1 MHRSILENR
10 WQNSRV
16 HKFNAEVEEVADEIL
31 AYALDRLR
39 LEPPLDGPLTP
50 AELYEKVGNTITA
63 KGLGGLPTLEIF
75 KEVLAKACISTDHE
89 RYLAFI
95 PTAPSEYSSLF
106 DLVVSAASI
115 YGGSWQEGA
124 GAVFAENQ
132 ALRWLAD
139 LAGFPAEAGG
149 VFVSG
154 GTIGNLSALCV
165 AREDARRNHPE
176 HKGKWAVVCGDQAHS
191 SIAGAAKVMDVEI
204 VKAKRSADGKI
215 YGDAVAK
222 AIDDYEANGG
232 RVFCIVATVG
242 TTNLGIID
250 HLDSIDD
257 VAVERD
263 IWFHVDGAYGLAA
276 LCAPSVRAKFDGI
289 EFADSFIVDPHKW
302 LFAPFDACALIYKDP
317 KIAKEALAQHASYL
331 DTLHES
337 DDWNPSDYA
346 IHLTRRTRGLP
357 FWFSL
362 AANGTDAYKDAMEY
376 TMLIAKKAVELI
388 KAHPNLDL
396 LMEPELSIVA
406 FTRKGWDK
414 EDYQRWS
421 DKLLEDQI
429 GFVTPSSHE
438 GQPILRFAIVNPWT
452 NVDDLEKIL
461 ETL

>member
-1 MHRSILENR
+1 M
-10 WQNSRV
+10 

-31 AYALDRLR
+31 AYALERLR
-39 LEPPLDGPLTP
+39 QEPPLDGPLTP
-50 AELYEKVGNTITA
+50 DELYEKVGNTITA
-63 KGLGGLPTLEIF
+63 KGLGGLPTLEVF
-75 KEVLAKACISTDHE
+75 KNVLAKACISTDHE

-165 AREDARRNHPE
+165 AREDARRNHPD

-191 SIAGAAKVMDVEI
+191 SIAGAAKIMDVEI
-204 VKAKRSADGKI
+204 IKAKRSADGKI
-215 YGDAVAK
+215 YGDAVAT
-222 AIDDYEANGG
+222 AIDEYEANGG
-232 RVFCIVATVG
+232 RVFCIVATAG

-289 EFADSFIVDPHKW
+289 EYADSFIVDPHKW

-317 KIAKEALAQHASYL
+317 KIAKESLAQHASYL
-331 DTLHES
+331 DTLHE
-337 DDWNPSDYA
+337 DDEWNPSDYA

-362 AANGTDAYKDAMEY
+362 AANGTDAYKDAVEY
-376 TMLIAKKAVELI
+376 TMMIAKKAVELI

-396 LMEPELSIVA
+396 LVEPELSIVA
-406 FTRKGWDK
+406 FTRKGWAKD
-414 EDYQRWS
+414 DYQRWS

-461 ETL
+461 DTL

>member
-1 MHRSILENR
+1 
-10 WQNSRV
+10 V

-232 RVFCIVATVG
+232 RVFCIVATAG

-289 EFADSFIVDPHKW
+289 EYADSFIVDPHKW

-406 FTRKGWDK
+406 FTRKGWNK

>member
-1 MHRSILENR
+1 M
-10 WQNSRV
+10 
-16 HKFNAEVEEVADEIL
+16 HKFNAEVQEVADEIL
-31 AYALDRLR
+31 AYALERLR
-39 LEPPLDGPLTP
+39 LEPPLDGPLT
-50 AELYEKVGNTITA
+50 AQELYEKVGNTITA

-154 GTIGNLSALCV
+154 GTIGNLSALVV

-191 SIAGAAKVMDVEI
+191 SIAGAAKVMDVDV
-204 VKAKRSADGKI
+204 VKAVRNADGKI
-215 YGDAVAK
+215 YGDAVEK
-222 AIDDYEANGG
+222 AIEDYEKTGG
-232 RVFCIVATVG
+232 KVFCIVATAG

-257 VAVERD
+257 VAVDRD

-289 EFADSFIVDPHKW
+289 EHADSFIVDPHKW

-317 KIAKEALAQHASYL
+317 TIAKDALAQHASYL
-331 DTLHES
+331 DTLHEG
-337 DDWNPSDYA
+337 DEWNPSDYA

-362 AANGTDAYKDAMEY
+362 AANGTDAYRDAMEY

-388 KAHPNLDL
+388 KVHPNLEL

-406 FTRKGWDK
+406 FTRKGWNK

-421 DKLLEDQI
+421 DKLLKDQI

-438 GQPILRFAIVNPWT
+438 GKPILRFAIVNPWT

>member
-1 MHRSILENR
+1 M
-10 WQNSRV
+10 

-31 AYALDRLR
+31 AYALERLR
-39 LEPPLDGPLTP
+39 KEPPLDGPLTP

-75 KEVLAKACISTDHE
+75 KNILAKACISTDHE

-139 LAGFPAEAGG
+139 LAGFPEAAGG

-154 GTIGNLSALCV
+154 GTVGNLSALVV
-165 AREDARRNHPE
+165 AREDARRNHPN
-176 HKGKWAVVCGDQAHS
+176 HKGKWAVVCGDQSHS
-191 SIAGAAKVMDVEI
+191 SIAGAAKIMDVDLI
-204 VKAKRSADGKI
+204 KAHRSADGKI
-215 YGDAVAK
+215 YGDAVAS
-222 AIDDYEANGG
+222 AIDEYEKNGG
-232 RVFCIVATVG
+232 RVFCIVATAG

-276 LCAPSVRAKFDGI
+276 LCAPSVRSKFDGI
-289 EFADSFIVDPHKW
+289 EYADSFIVDPHKW

-317 KIAKEALAQHASYL
+317 KIAKDALAQHASYL
-331 DTLHES
+331 ETLHE
-337 DDWNPSDYA
+337 DDEWNPSDYA

-376 TMLIAKKAVELI
+376 TMMVAKKSVELI
-388 KAHPNLDL
+388 KAHPNLEL
-396 LMEPELSIVA
+396 LIEPELSIVA
-406 FTRKGWDK
+406 FTRKGWAK

-438 GQPILRFAIVNPWT
+438 GKPILRFAIVNPWT
-452 NVDDLEKIL
+452 NVDDIEKIL

>member
-1 MHRSILENR
+1 M
-10 WQNSRV
+10 

-31 AYALDRLR
+31 AYALERLR
-39 LEPPLDGPLTP
+39 KEPPLDGPLT
-50 AELYEKVGNTITA
+50 ADELYEKVGNTITA
-63 KGLGGLPTLEIF
+63 KGLGGLPTLEVF
-75 KEVLAKACISTDHE
+75 KNVLAKACISTDHE

-139 LAGFPAEAGG
+139 LAGFPPEAGG

-165 AREDARRNHPE
+165 AREDARRNYPD

-204 VKAKRSADGKI
+204 IKAKRSADGKI

-222 AIDDYEANGG
+222 AIDEYEANGG
-232 RVFCIVATVG
+232 RVFCIVATAG

-289 EFADSFIVDPHKW
+289 EYADSFIVDPHKW

-317 KIAKEALAQHASYL
+317 KIAKESLAQHASYL
-331 DTLHES
+331 DTLHEN
-337 DDWNPSDYA
+337 DEWNPSDYA

-396 LMEPELSIVA
+396 LVEPELSIVA
-406 FTRKGWDK
+406 FTRKGWVK

-461 ETL
+461 DTL

>member
-1 MHRSILENR
+1 M
-10 WQNSRV
+10 
-16 HKFNAEVEEVADEIL
+16 HKFNAEVEKVADEIL
-31 AYALDRLR
+31 AYALERLR
-39 LEPPLDGPLTP
+39 QEPPLDGPLTP
-50 AELYEKVGNTITA
+50 AELYEKVGNTITN

-75 KEVLAKACISTDHE
+75 KEVIAKACISTDHE

-106 DLVVSAASI
+106 DVVVSAASI

-139 LAGFPAEAGG
+139 LAGFPEEAGG

-154 GTIGNLSALCV
+154 GTIGNLSALVV
-165 AREDARRNHPE
+165 AREDARRNHPN
-176 HKGKWAVVCGDQAHS
+176 HKGRWAVVCGDQAHS
-191 SIAGAAKVMDVEI
+191 SINNAAKIMDVD
-204 VKAKRSADGKI
+204 VVRARRNADGKI
-215 YGDAVAK
+215 YGDAVAE
-222 AIDDYEANGG
+222 AIQEYEKSGG
-232 RVFCIVATVG
+232 RVFCIVATAG

-289 EFADSFIVDPHKW
+289 EYADSFIVDPHKW
-302 LFAPFDACALIYKDP
+302 LFAPFDVCALIYKDP
-317 KIAKEALAQHASYL
+317 TIAKDALAQHASYL
-331 DTLHES
+331 DTLHE
-337 DDWNPSDYA
+337 DNEWNPSDYA

-362 AANGTDAYKDAMEY
+362 AANGTDAYKDAVEY
-376 TMLIAKKAVELI
+376 TMMIAKKAVELI

-396 LMEPELSIVA
+396 LVEPELSIVA
-406 FTRKGWDK
+406 FTRKGWQK
-414 EDYQRWS
+414 EDYQKWS
-421 DKLLEDQI
+421 DQLLADQI

-438 GQPILRFAIVNPWT
+438 GKPILRFAIVNPWT

-461 ETL
+461 DTL

>member
-1 MHRSILENR
+1 
-10 WQNSRV
+10 V

-31 AYALDRLR
+31 AYALERLR
-39 LEPPLDGPLTP
+39 KEPPLDGPLTP

-63 KGLGGLPTLEIF
+63 KGMGGLPTLEIF

-106 DLVVSAASI
+106 DVVVSAASI

-132 ALRWLAD
+132 ALRWLVD
-139 LAGFPAEAGG
+139 LAGFPEEAGG

-154 GTIGNLSALCV
+154 GTIGNLSALVV
-165 AREDARRNHPE
+165 AREDARRNHPD
-176 HKGKWAVVCGDQAHS
+176 HKGRWAVVCGDQAHS
-191 SIAGAAKVMDVEI
+191 SINNAAKIMDVDI
-204 VKAKRSADGKI
+204 VRARRSPDGKI
-215 YGDAVAK
+215 YGDAVTE
-222 AIDDYEANGG
+222 AIEEYEKNGG
-232 RVFCIVATVG
+232 RIFCIVATAG

-289 EFADSFIVDPHKW
+289 EYADSFIVDPHKW
-302 LFAPFDACALIYKDP
+302 LFAPFDVCALIYKDP
-317 KIAKEALAQHASYL
+317 KIAKDSLAQHASYL
-331 DTLHES
+331 DTLHE
-337 DDWNPSDYA
+337 DDEWNPSDYA

-362 AANGTDAYKDAMEY
+362 AANGTDAYKDAVEY
-376 TMLIAKKAVELI
+376 TMMIAKKAVELI

-396 LMEPELSIVA
+396 LVEPELSIVA
-406 FTRKGWDK
+406 FTRKGWAK
-414 EDYQRWS
+414 EDYQKWS
-421 DKLLEDQI
+421 DQLLADQI

-461 ETL
+461 DTL

>member
-1 MHRSILENR
+1 L
-10 WQNSRV
+10 QV
-16 HKFNAEVEEVADEIL
+16 HKFNAEVQEVADEIL
-31 AYALDRLR
+31 AYALERLR
-39 LEPPLDGPLTP
+39 LEPPLDGPLT
-50 AELYEKVGNTITA
+50 AQELYEKVGNTITA

-154 GTIGNLSALCV
+154 GTIGNLSALVV

-191 SIAGAAKVMDVEI
+191 SIAGAAKVMDVDV
-204 VKAKRSADGKI
+204 VKAVRNADGKI
-215 YGDAVAK
+215 YGDAVEK
-222 AIDDYEANGG
+222 AIEDYEKTGG
-232 RVFCIVATVG
+232 KVFCIVATAG

-257 VAVERD
+257 VAVDRD

-276 LCAPSVRAKFDGI
+276 LCAPSVRTKFDGI
-289 EFADSFIVDPHKW
+289 EHADSFIVDPHKW

-317 KIAKEALAQHASYL
+317 TIAKDALAQHASYL
-331 DTLHES
+331 DTLHEG
-337 DDWNPSDYA
+337 DEWNPSDYA

-362 AANGTDAYKDAMEY
+362 AANGTDAYRDAMEY

-388 KAHPNLDL
+388 KVHPNLEL

-406 FTRKGWDK
+406 FTRKGWNK

-438 GQPILRFAIVNPWT
+438 GKPILRFAIVNPWT

>member
-1 MHRSILENR
+1 M
-10 WQNSRV
+10 
-16 HKFNAEVEEVADEIL
+16 HKFNDEVEEVADEIL
-31 AYALDRLR
+31 AYSLERLR
-39 LEPPLDGPLTP
+39 KEPPLDGPLTP

-75 KEVLAKACISTDHE
+75 KNVLAKACISTDHE

-132 ALRWLAD
+132 ALQWLAD
-139 LAGFPAEAGG
+139 LAGFPETAGG

-154 GTIGNLSALCV
+154 GTIGNLSALVV
-165 AREDARRNHPE
+165 AREDARRNHPN

-191 SIAGAAKVMDVEI
+191 SIAGAAKVMDVDLI
-204 VKAKRSADGKI
+204 KAQRSADGKI
-215 YGDAVAK
+215 YGDAVAT
-222 AIDDYEANGG
+222 AIDEYEKNGG
-232 RVFCIVATVG
+232 RVFCIVATAG

-289 EFADSFIVDPHKW
+289 EYADSFIVDPHKW

-317 KIAKEALAQHASYL
+317 KIAKDALAQHASYL
-331 DTLHES
+331 ETLHE
-337 DDWNPSDYA
+337 DDEWNPSDYA

-376 TMLIAKKAVELI
+376 TMMVAKKSVELI
-388 KAHPNLDL
+388 KAHPNLEL
-396 LMEPELSIVA
+396 LIEPELSIVA
-406 FTRKGWDK
+406 FTRKGWAK

-438 GQPILRFAIVNPWT
+438 GKPILRFAIVNPWT
-452 NVDDLEKIL
+452 NVDDIEKIL
-461 ETL
+461 DTL

>member
-1 MHRSILENR
+1 M
-10 WQNSRV
+10 

-39 LEPPLDGPLTP
+39 TEPPLDGPLTP
-50 AELYEKVGNTITA
+50 QELYEKVGNTITA

-139 LAGFPAEAGG
+139 LAGFPESAGG

-154 GTIGNLSALCV
+154 GTIGNLSALVV
-165 AREDARRNHPE
+165 AREDARRNYPE

-191 SIAGAAKVMDVEI
+191 SIAGAAKVMDVDVI
-204 VKAKRSADGKI
+204 KAVRSADGKI
-215 YGDAVAK
+215 YGDAVEQ
-222 AIDDYEANGG
+222 AIVEYEKSGG
-232 RVFCIVATVG
+232 KVFCIVATAG

-276 LCAPSVRAKFDGI
+276 LCAPSVRSKFDGI
-289 EFADSFIVDPHKW
+289 EHADSFIVDPHKW

-317 KIAKEALAQHASYL
+317 TIAKEALAQHASYL
-331 DTLHES
+331 ETLHEN

-362 AANGTDAYKDAMEY
+362 AANGTDAYRDAMEY

-388 KAHPNLDL
+388 KVHPNLEL

-406 FTRKGWDK
+406 FTRKGWSK
-414 EDYQRWS
+414 EDYQSWS
-421 DKLLEDQI
+421 DKLLRDQI

-438 GQPILRFAIVNPWT
+438 GKPILRFAIVNPWT
-452 NVDDLEKIL
+452 NVDDIEKIL

>member
-1 MHRSILENR
+1 M
-10 WQNSRV
+10 

-31 AYALDRLR
+31 AYALERLR
-39 LEPPLDGPLTP
+39 KEPPLDGPLTP

-75 KEVLAKACISTDHE
+75 KNVLAKACISTDHE

-139 LAGFPAEAGG
+139 LAGFPESAGG

-154 GTIGNLSALCV
+154 GTIGNLSALVV
-165 AREDARRNHPE
+165 AREDARRNHPD
-176 HKGKWAVVCGDQAHS
+176 HKGKWAVVCGDQSHS
-191 SIAGAAKVMDVEI
+191 SIAGAAKIMDVDLI
-204 VKAKRSADGKI
+204 KAQRSSDGKI
-215 YGDAVAK
+215 YGDAVTT
-222 AIDDYEANGG
+222 AIEEYEKNGG
-232 RVFCIVATVG
+232 RVFCIVATAG

-289 EFADSFIVDPHKW
+289 EYADSFIVDPHKW

-317 KIAKEALAQHASYL
+317 KIAKDALAQHASYL
-331 DTLHES
+331 ETLHE
-337 DDWNPSDYA
+337 DNEWNPSDYA

-376 TMLIAKKAVELI
+376 TMMVAKKSVELI
-388 KAHPNLDL
+388 KAHPNLEL
-396 LMEPELSIVA
+396 LIEPELSIVA
-406 FTRKGWDK
+406 FTRKGWAK

-438 GQPILRFAIVNPWT
+438 GKPILRFAIVNPWT
-452 NVDDLEKIL
+452 NVDDIEKIL
-461 ETL
+461 DTL

>member
-1 MHRSILENR
+1 M
-10 WQNSRV
+10 
-16 HKFNAEVEEVADEIL
+16 HKFNAEVQEVADEIL
-31 AYALDRLR
+31 AYALERLR
-39 LEPPLDGPLTP
+39 LEPPLDGPLT
-50 AELYEKVGNTITA
+50 AQELYEKVGNTITA

-139 LAGFPAEAGG
+139 LAGFPKEAGG

-154 GTIGNLSALCV
+154 GTIGNLSALVV
-165 AREDARRNHPE
+165 AREDARRNHPD

-191 SIAGAAKVMDVEI
+191 SIAGAAKVMDVEL
-204 VKAKRSADGKI
+204 VKAARSADGKI
-215 YGDAVAK
+215 YGDAVEK
-222 AIDDYEANGG
+222 AIEEYEKGGG
-232 RVFCIVATVG
+232 RVFCIVATAG

-257 VAVERD
+257 VAVARD
-263 IWFHVDGAYGLAA
+263 IWFHIDGAYGLAA
-276 LCAPSVRAKFDGI
+276 LCAPSVRPKFDGI
-289 EFADSFIVDPHKW
+289 EHADSFIVDPHKW

-317 KIAKEALAQHASYL
+317 TIAQDALAQHASYL
-331 DTLHES
+331 DTLHEN

-362 AANGTDAYKDAMEY
+362 AANGTDAYRDAMEY

-388 KAHPNLDL
+388 KVHPNLEL

-406 FTRKGWDK
+406 FTRKGWNK

-421 DKLLEDQI
+421 DKLLKDQI

-438 GQPILRFAIVNPWT
+438 GRPILRFAIVNPWT

>member
-1 MHRSILENR
+1 M
-10 WQNSRV
+10 
-16 HKFNAEVEEVADEIL
+16 HKFNAEVQEVADEIL
-31 AYALDRLR
+31 AYALERLR
-39 LEPPLDGPLTP
+39 LEPPLDGPLT
-50 AELYEKVGNTITA
+50 AQELYEKVGNTITA

-139 LAGFPAEAGG
+139 LAGFPAAAGG

-154 GTIGNLSALCV
+154 GTIGNLSALVV

-191 SIAGAAKVMDVEI
+191 SIAGAAKVMDVDV
-204 VKAKRSADGKI
+204 VKAVRSADGKI
-215 YGDAVAK
+215 YGDAVEK
-222 AIDDYEANGG
+222 AIEDYEKSGG
-232 RVFCIVATVG
+232 KVFCIVATAG

-257 VAVERD
+257 VAVARD
-263 IWFHVDGAYGLAA
+263 IWFHIDGAYGLAA

-289 EFADSFIVDPHKW
+289 EHADSFIVDPHKW

-317 KIAKEALAQHASYL
+317 TIAKDALAQHASYL
-331 DTLHES
+331 DTLHEG
-337 DDWNPSDYA
+337 DEWNPSDYA

-362 AANGTDAYKDAMEY
+362 AANGTDAYRDAMEY

-388 KAHPNLDL
+388 KVHPNLEL

-406 FTRKGWDK
+406 FTRKGWNK

-421 DKLLEDQI
+421 DKLLKDQI

-438 GQPILRFAIVNPWT
+438 GKPILRFAIVNPWT

>member
-1 MHRSILENR
+1 
-10 WQNSRV
+10 V

-31 AYALDRLR
+31 AYALERLR
-39 LEPPLDGPLTP
+39 IEPPLDGPLT
-50 AELYEKVGNTITA
+50 ADELYEKVGNTITA
-63 KGLGGLPTLEIF
+63 KGLGGLPTLEVF
-75 KEVLAKACISTDHE
+75 KNVLAKACISTDHE

-139 LAGFPAEAGG
+139 LAGFPPEAGG

-165 AREDARRNHPE
+165 AREDARRNHPD

-204 VKAKRSADGKI
+204 IKAKRSADGKI

-222 AIDDYEANGG
+222 AIDEYQANGG
-232 RVFCIVATVG
+232 RVFCIVATAG

-289 EFADSFIVDPHKW
+289 EYADSFIVDPHKW

-317 KIAKEALAQHASYL
+317 KIAKESLAQHASYL
-331 DTLHES
+331 DTLHEN
-337 DDWNPSDYA
+337 DEWNPSDYA

-396 LMEPELSIVA
+396 LVEPELSIVA
-406 FTRKGWDK
+406 FTRKGWVK

-461 ETL
+461 DTL

>member
-1 MHRSILENR
+1 M
-10 WQNSRV
+10 

-31 AYALDRLR
+31 AYALERLR
-39 LEPPLDGPLTP
+39 KEPPLDGPLTP
-50 AELYEKVGNTITA
+50 AELYEKVGNTITN

-106 DLVVSAASI
+106 DVVVSAASI

-139 LAGFPAEAGG
+139 LAGFPEEAGG

-154 GTIGNLSALCV
+154 GTIGNLSALVV
-165 AREDARRNHPE
+165 AREDARRNHPD
-176 HKGKWAVVCGDQAHS
+176 HKGRWAVVCGDQAHS
-191 SIAGAAKVMDVEI
+191 SINNAAKIMDVD
-204 VKAKRSADGKI
+204 VVRALRNADGKI
-215 YGDAVAK
+215 YGDAVAE
-222 AIDDYEANGG
+222 AIQEYEKSGG
-232 RVFCIVATVG
+232 RVFCIVATAG

-289 EFADSFIVDPHKW
+289 EYADSFIVDPHKW
-302 LFAPFDACALIYKDP
+302 LFAPFDVCALIYKDP
-317 KIAKEALAQHASYL
+317 TIAKDALAQHASYL
-331 DTLHES
+331 DTLHE
-337 DDWNPSDYA
+337 DNEWNPSDYA

-362 AANGTDAYKDAMEY
+362 AANGTDAYKDAVEY
-376 TMLIAKKAVELI
+376 TMMIAKKAVELI
-388 KAHPNLDL
+388 KAHPNLEL
-396 LMEPELSIVA
+396 LVEPELSIVA
-406 FTRKGWDK
+406 FTRKGWQK
-414 EDYQRWS
+414 EDYQKWS
-421 DKLLEDQI
+421 DQLLADQI

-438 GQPILRFAIVNPWT
+438 GKPILRFAIVNPWT

-461 ETL
+461 DTL

>member
-1 MHRSILENR
+1 
-10 WQNSRV
+10 V

-31 AYALDRLR
+31 AYALERLR
-39 LEPPLDGPLTP
+39 KEPPLDGPLTP

-139 LAGFPAEAGG
+139 LAGFPESAGG

-204 VKAKRSADGKI
+204 IKAKRSDDGKI

-222 AIDDYEANGG
+222 AIDEYEANGG
-232 RVFCIVATVG
+232 RVFCIVATAG

-289 EFADSFIVDPHKW
+289 EYADSFIVDPHKW

-317 KIAKEALAQHASYL
+317 KIAKESLAQHASYL
-331 DTLHES
+331 DTLHE
-337 DDWNPSDYA
+337 DDEWNPSDYA

-376 TMLIAKKAVELI
+376 TMMIAKKAVELI
-388 KAHPNLDL
+388 KAHPNLEL

-406 FTRKGWDK
+406 FTRKGWNK

-461 ETL
+461 DTL

>member
-1 MHRSILENR
+1 
-10 WQNSRV
+10 V
-16 HKFNAEVEEVADEIL
+16 HKFNAEVQEVADEIL
-31 AYALDRLR
+31 AYALERLR
-39 LEPPLDGPLTP
+39 LEPPLDGPLT
-50 AELYEKVGNTITA
+50 AQELYEKVGNTITA

-154 GTIGNLSALCV
+154 GTIGNLSALVV

-176 HKGKWAVVCGDQAHS
+176 HKGNWAVVCGDQAHS
-191 SIAGAAKVMDVEI
+191 SIAGAAKVMDVDV
-204 VKAKRSADGKI
+204 VKAIRSADGKI
-215 YGDAVAK
+215 YGDAVEK
-222 AIDDYEANGG
+222 AIEDYEKTGG
-232 RVFCIVATVG
+232 KVFCIVATAG

-257 VAVERD
+257 VAVARD
-263 IWFHVDGAYGLAA
+263 IWFHIDGAYGLAA

-289 EFADSFIVDPHKW
+289 EHADSFIVDPHKW

-317 KIAKEALAQHASYL
+317 TIAKDALAQNASYL
-331 DTLHES
+331 DTLHEG
-337 DDWNPSDYA
+337 DEWNPSDYA

-362 AANGTDAYKDAMEY
+362 AANGTDAYRDAMEY

-388 KAHPNLDL
+388 KVHPNLEL

-406 FTRKGWDK
+406 FTRKGWNK

-421 DKLLEDQI
+421 DKLLKDQI

-438 GQPILRFAIVNPWT
+438 GKPILRFAIVNPWT

>member
-1 MHRSILENR
+1 M
-10 WQNSRV
+10 

-31 AYALDRLR
+31 AYALERLR
-39 LEPPLDGPLTP
+39 KEPPLDGPLTP

-75 KEVLAKACISTDHE
+75 KNILAKACISTDHE

-139 LAGFPAEAGG
+139 LAGFPEAAGG

-154 GTIGNLSALCV
+154 GTVGNLSALVV
-165 AREDARRNHPE
+165 AREDARRNHPN
-176 HKGKWAVVCGDQAHS
+176 HKGKWAVVCGDQSHS
-191 SIAGAAKVMDVEI
+191 SIAGAAKIMDVDLI
-204 VKAKRSADGKI
+204 KAHRSADGKI
-215 YGDAVAK
+215 YGDAVAS
-222 AIDDYEANGG
+222 AIDEYEKNGG
-232 RVFCIVATVG
+232 RVFCIVATAG

-276 LCAPSVRAKFDGI
+276 LCAPSVRSKFDGI
-289 EFADSFIVDPHKW
+289 EYADSFIVDPHKW

-317 KIAKEALAQHASYL
+317 KIAKDALAQHASYL
-331 DTLHES
+331 ETLHE
-337 DDWNPSDYA
+337 DDEWNPSDYA

-376 TMLIAKKAVELI
+376 TMMVAKKSVELI
-388 KAHPNLDL
+388 KAHPNLEL

-406 FTRKGWDK
+406 FTRKGWAK

-438 GQPILRFAIVNPWT
+438 GKPILRFAIVNPWT
-452 NVDDLEKIL
+452 NVDDIEKIL
-461 ETL
+461 DTL

>member
-1 MHRSILENR
+1 
-10 WQNSRV
+10 V

-31 AYALDRLR
+31 AYALERLR
-39 LEPPLDGPLTP
+39 IEPPLDGPLT
-50 AELYEKVGNTITA
+50 ADELYEKVGNTITA
-63 KGLGGLPTLEIF
+63 KGLGGLPTLEVF
-75 KEVLAKACISTDHE
+75 KNVLAKACISTDHE

-139 LAGFPAEAGG
+139 LAGFPPEAGG

-165 AREDARRNHPE
+165 AREDARRNYPD

-204 VKAKRSADGKI
+204 IKAKRSADGKI

-222 AIDDYEANGG
+222 AIDEYEANGG
-232 RVFCIVATVG
+232 RVFCIVATAG

-289 EFADSFIVDPHKW
+289 EYADSFIVDPHKW

-317 KIAKEALAQHASYL
+317 KIAKESLAQHASYL
-331 DTLHES
+331 DTLHEN
-337 DDWNPSDYA
+337 DEWNPSDYA

-396 LMEPELSIVA
+396 LVEPELSIVA
-406 FTRKGWDK
+406 FTRKGWVK

-461 ETL
+461 DTL